1 MVDLPM
7 KLIVSLIIGAAA
19 LGIIAAVMFRPCLFP
34 RSMYVEVVGDT
45 VLREGTDVPVT
56 LQVLDDESVP
66 VEGATVTVTGL
77 GAGDAGLSDRQGRVT
92 LYLNV
97 ELGAHRREGYLDVE
111 ATAPGCYRRF
121 HQDDMIKVI
130 AR

>member
-1 MVDLPM
+1 M
-7 KLIVSLIIGAAA
+7 KLIVSLTIGAAA
-19 LGIIAAVMFRPCLFP
+19 LGIMATVVFRPCLFP
-34 RSMYVEVVGDT
+34 RGIYVEVVGNT
-45 VLREGTDVPVT
+45 VLQEGTDVPVT
-56 LQVLDDESVP
+56 LQVLDDHGSP
-66 VEGATVTVTGL
+66 IEGATVTVTGL
-77 GAGDAGLSDRQGRVT
+77 GTGDTGLSDHRGRVT

-121 HQDDMIKVI
+121 HQNDLIKVI